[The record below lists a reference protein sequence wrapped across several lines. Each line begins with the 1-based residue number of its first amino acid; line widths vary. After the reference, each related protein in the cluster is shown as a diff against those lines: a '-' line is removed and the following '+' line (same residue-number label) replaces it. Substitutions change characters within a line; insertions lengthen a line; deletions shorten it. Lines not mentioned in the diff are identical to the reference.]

1 MLVKRINVKKNFHTV
16 PSLPLFLSSL
26 QCPAFQINVGD
37 CKALKFLKQ
46 MFNIIISKNGISQK
60 KDIMAFS
67 NVAGVASLVTKRY
80 NTQIVGKMAPKIEG
94 ETRHYP
100 PANKE
105 WKNSV
110 YAYNKNNVRS
120 LPVQDK
126 MANKIIK
133 SYFNLSNEKK
143 IARSKRMRNLIRRS
157 TTKRLFVSKPEV
169 KQTNNKVMITVYTF
183 DRQKQFFIR
192 KIYFYNRKISY
203 YNL

>member
-1 MLVKRINVKKNFHTV
+1 
-16 PSLPLFLSSL
+16 
-26 QCPAFQINVGD
+26 
-37 CKALKFLKQ
+37 

-60 KDIMAFS
+60 KDKVQGGS
-67 NVAGVASLVTKRY
+67 NISALACLVTKRY
-80 NTQIVGKMAPKIEG
+80 NTQIVGKRAAKIEG

-110 YAYNKNNVRS
+110 YAYNKKNVRS
-120 LPVQDK
+120 LPLQDK
-126 MANKIIK
+126 MANKIIQ

-169 KQTNNKVMITVYTF
+169 KQTNKKVIITVYTF
-183 DRQKQFFIR
+183 DREKQFLLR
-192 KIYFYNRKISY
+192 KMYFYNRKISY